1 MSLMNSLMHDSV
13 YFFWVY
19 VYIYNN
25 EMGLCYETEKPKRM
39 KRIFMTIIK
48 TWLISFI
55 SVEFFLVLHSC
66 LVGLWLLAK
75 YMLSFFI
82 LFSYG
87 FKFVFVQKN
96 IYCILD
102 IWWLELHDVKTAETL
117 FPIVYHYDYKKI

>member
-96 IYCILD
+96 KLYFGYLVVGI
-102 IWWLELHDVKTAETL
+102 A
-117 FPIVYHYDYKKI
+117 

>member
-66 LVGLWLLAK
+66 LVGVWLLAK
-75 YMLSFFI
+75 YMLEVF
-82 LFSYG
+82 LFCFLMVLNLYL
-87 FKFVFVQKN
+87 FKKIN
-96 IYCILD
+96 CILD
-102 IWWLELHDVKTAETL
+102 IWWLELHDLKTAETL
-117 FPIVYHYDYKKI
+117 FPIVYHYDYKKT